1 MGFKVIIKSL
11 KYKSRD
17 FKLSTK
23 EQYIRTMKR
32 VIKSEVAT
40 KIIKN
45 SSWMVSDKI
54 FTMIVGVVVTA
65 IVARYFGPESFGKFN
80 YALAFVSLFTAIS
93 TLGLET
99 LTVKSI
105 VDKKYSEGVILCTSL
120 FLRVI
125 GGTILTILTYLSI
138 RLIAPNDDDLHIL
151 VLLMSLTM
159 VMKSFEVIEYW
170 IQAYQKAKIS
180 SIIRISVYVIT
191 AGLKVFLV
199 FFKGSLV
206 QYAVIY
212 TLDAAIIGGALMI
225 AYFKVREEITPW
237 KFSFRYAKYILSQ
250 SWYLILSGLM
260 VTLYMRIDQVML
272 GAMMPTKTEVG
283 VYSAAVRIAEMWYFV
298 PMAIITSFK
307 PVIMNN
313 KNISEDKYLQS
324 VKLLYTL
331 VAWFGIGF
339 GIVILIFS
347 KPIVLL
353 LYGADYLKAASIL
366 SVSVWAG
373 TFAMLGSARSIW
385 LISEGLQSYTLL
397 YTFIGLIV
405 NIALNYLMIPIYGG
419 FGAAL
424 GTLVAQ
430 FFANIIA
437 LALFKKTRIS
447 SIMILKSFSPKSI
460 FQYKHKK

>member
-1 MGFKVIIKSL
+1 M
-11 KYKSRD
+11 
-17 FKLSTK
+17 STK
-23 EQYIRTMKR
+23 EQYIKTMKY

-45 SSWMVSDKI
+45 FSWMVSDKI

-180 SIIRISVYVIT
+180 SIIRIGVYVIT
-191 AGLKVFLV
+191 ALLKVFLV
-199 FFKGSLV
+199 FIKGSLV

-212 TLDAAIIGGALMI
+212 TLDAAIISGALMV

-298 PMAIITSFK
+298 PMAIITSFR

-324 VKLLYTL
+324 IQLLYTI
-331 VAWFGIGF
+331 VAWLGIGF
-339 GIVILIFS
+339 GIAILIFS

-397 YTFIGLIV
+397 YTFVGLIV

-424 GTLVAQ
+424 ATLVAQ
-430 FFANIIA
+430 FSANIIA

-460 FQYKHKK
+460 FQYKERVAKRITNA